1 MIRIEDRYGFY
12 GMEGGETLWMM
23 KLFCILT
30 VIVNAH
36 YEFSKPLEWTLE
48 RVDFTLCKLKNK

>member
-36 YEFSKPLEWTLE
+36 YEFSKPLE
-48 RVDFTLCKLKNK
+48 